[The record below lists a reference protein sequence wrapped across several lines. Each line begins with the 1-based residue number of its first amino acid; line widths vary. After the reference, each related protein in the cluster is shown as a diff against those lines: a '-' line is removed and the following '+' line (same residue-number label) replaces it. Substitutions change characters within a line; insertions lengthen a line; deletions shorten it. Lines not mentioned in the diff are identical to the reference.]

1 MSPIQSRRSRKLRET
16 VYINGQHT
24 NLLKEISNPGP
35 DGTVPLLNFLENTD
49 RFIADT
55 SQLQLKVAILEAD
68 LEKYKILY
76 EDFQKMTAYMR
87 QFSHFFTISTVS
99 TVSTTYEQ
107 NAIDISNTDMNFIL
121 PEFPDLM
128 TEKTNMIDEM
138 NNNDIYSIVSNTNHV
153 DYFKPNTSKKPVLT
167 FPLFNS
173 EHTIKINIENEPVQL
188 VDDAKQIDLLPSTH
202 NRTGNHLLQDIVRE
216 IPVSNNQTN
225 DEYVLLAS
233 LPSRNIKGQELIDTT
248 PVDNVHKSNDIP
260 LLYNTEPR
268 QSQLKIDL
276 STHNVEPRHNEIY
289 YHNMVNDQLEYD
301 AEEIANTLLLNCDK
315 RVNYGKHFAKMQRS
329 ARYRNTPTTPHNE
342 LNIHNDVNKSTELNE
357 EIRKFKIK
365 NNSKRFTQKMA
376 YPSIVPIEHNEN
388 VKLPPKIT
396 LLPHT
401 SNKSAHN
408 PLVNIT
414 SNLNNHTEHTDY
426 TDYTNHTVP
435 KLTQNMYILNKTH
448 RSPYQYDNYQYDNY
462 QYNNDVETEELNYI
476 RNLLLNSDD

>member
-68 LEKYKILY
+68 LEKNKILY

-87 QFSHFFTISTVS
+87 QFSQFFTESTAS
-99 TVSTTYEQ
+99 TILTKNEP
-107 NAIDISNTDMNFIL
+107 NATDISNTDMNFIL

-128 TEKTNMIDEM
+128 TEKNDMIGKM
-138 NNNDIYSIVSNTNHV
+138 NNDIYSIVSNTNPV
-153 DYFKPNTSKKPVLT
+153 DYFKQNTSKKSIST

-188 VDDAKQIDLLPSTH
+188 VDDGATQIDLLQSTH
-202 NRTGNHLLQDIVRE
+202 NRTGNNLLQDIIQE

-233 LPSRNIKGQELIDTT
+233 MPSRNIKGQELIDTT
-248 PVDNVHKSNDIP
+248 PVDNVRKNNDIP
-260 LLYNTEPR
+260 LLYNSEPR
-268 QSQLKIDL
+268 PSQLKIDL
-276 STHNVEPRHNEIY
+276 STHNVEPRQSQLKIDLSTHDEMH
-289 YHNMVNDQLEYD
+289 YHNMVNNQLEYD
-301 AEEIANTLLLNCDK
+301 AEEIANTLLLNCET
-315 RVNYGKHFAKMQRS
+315 RVNYGKQFAKMQRS
-329 ARYRNTPTTPHNE
+329 TRYRNKLTAPQSYHNT
-342 LNIHNDVNKSTELNE
+342 HTELNNQNE
-357 EIRKFKIK
+357 EIERVREFKTK
-365 NNSKRFTQKMA
+365 NNNKRFTQKMA
-376 YPSIVPIEHNEN
+376 YPSIVPIEHNE
-388 VKLPPKIT
+388 KLPPKIT

-401 SNKSAHN
+401 LNKSAPN

-414 SNLNNHTEHTDY
+414 STLD
-426 TDYTNHTVP
+426 NHTVP
-435 KLTQNMYILNKTH
+435 KLTQNMYILNQTH
-448 RSPYQYDNYQYDNY
+448 RSQTQYNNYQYDNY

-476 RNLLLNSDD
+476 RDLLLNSDD